1 MKAGHV
7 LPQLPDFFL
16 TLLPPPCSTSPHL
29 FVCCLYSYIAPTP
42 YISCVLGLRQF
53 IQSPTPN
60 SCDSRAVSTTQQA
73 CWCQCAQISPL
84 LTADMGFLASC
95 RSQLSW
101 VRAALCA
108 RWKVLHAAASRGW
121 VPCKCPWEWGDQ
133 FTLQNYYSTQHPRQ
147 PNGGGRLAFDFS
159 RNELL
164 QHSSQKQS
172 QKRWEYTSH
181 LYWRPKSLLE
191 THQSVL
197 LFFRCWAQQ
206 SKRRNS
212 SLGYSLSLPSSCG
225 SRPATDCRP
234 LRWSR
239 TLLGVEYAGT
249 SQSQDWGTVAHP

>member
-60 SCDSRAVSTTQQA
+60 SCDSMAVSTTQQA

-84 LTADMGFLASC
+84 PTADMGFLASC

-121 VPCKCPWEWGDQ
+121 VPCKCPWEWGTNLHYRTITPHSTPDNLMEEVDLPLT
-133 FTLQNYYSTQHPRQ
+133 FHAMNFYSTAH
-147 PNGGGRLAFDFS
+147 
-159 RNELL
+159 RNRARKDENTHLIYTGD
-164 QHSSQKQS
+164 QS
-172 QKRWEYTSH
+172 H
-181 LYWRPKSLLE
+181 
-191 THQSVL
+191 
-197 LFFRCWAQQ
+197 F
-206 SKRRNS
+206 
-212 SLGYSLSLPSSCG
+212 
-225 SRPATDCRP
+225 
-234 LRWSR
+234 
-239 TLLGVEYAGT
+239 
-249 SQSQDWGTVAHP
+249 